1 MTTLKAIVTIAAL
14 AASTSA
20 FAMNTSY
27 PRGGSGGGP
36 GRADFFADGQTT
48 GTVIGPGS
56 VQKPAQ
62 ASMVRSGIGGGNTL
76 GGRAIARPFTPTP
89 KHALND

>member
-1 MTTLKAIVTIAAL
+1 MSTLRTIVVVAAL

-27 PRGGSGGGP
+27 PRSGSGGGP
-36 GRADFFADGQTT
+36 GRADFFAADQPT
-48 GTVIGPGS
+48 GTVISPGA

-62 ASMVRSGIGGGNTL
+62 ATMVRAGNGGGNTL
-76 GGRAIARPFTPTP
+76 GGRSIARPFTPP
-89 KHALND
+89 Q

>member
-1 MTTLKAIVTIAAL
+1 MSTLRTIVIVTAL
-14 AASTSA
+14 TASTSA

-27 PRGGSGGGP
+27 PRAGSGGGP
-36 GRADFFADGQTT
+36 GRADFFAAGQAT

-62 ASMVRSGIGGGNTL
+62 ASMVRGGNGGGNTL
-76 GGRAIARPFTPTP
+76 GGRSTARPFTPIP